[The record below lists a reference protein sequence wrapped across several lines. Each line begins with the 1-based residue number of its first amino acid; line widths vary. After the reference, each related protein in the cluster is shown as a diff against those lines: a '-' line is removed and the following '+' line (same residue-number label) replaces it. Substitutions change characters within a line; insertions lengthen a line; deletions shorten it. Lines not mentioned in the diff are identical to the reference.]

1 MYQIK
6 FGVMKTLFMFL
17 LLTVATLFAAQAQI
31 KQRFSIGPT
40 AGFGHSWLSADPQ
53 LGGYDSKF
61 HSAYN
66 IGAKLVYSIE
76 NHWGLSAD
84 LKYSSEGGQFKEEA
98 NDDNLVIYRANY
110 IRLPLQGIYFFN
122 DYGDKVRPKI
132 SFGPSFGFMVG
143 GDSKTEMG
151 GETITEV
158 DSKDLFKGFDFG
170 LNAAVGTNLRLSP
183 ATWLNADVTYYHG
196 LTNVA
201 EPGGI
206 DWKNRGLG
214 LNVGVLFGIGDGK

>member
-1 MYQIK
+1 
-6 FGVMKTLFMFL
+6 MFL
-17 LLTVATLFAAQAQI
+17 LLTAATLFSAQAQV

-40 AGFGHSWLSADPQ
+40 AGFGHSWLSMDEQ

-66 IGAKLVYSIE
+66 FGAKLVYSIE

-84 LKYSSEGGQFKEEA
+84 LKYSSEGGQFKQE
-98 NDDNLVIYRANY
+98 NDDDNRLIFRADY
-110 IRLPLQGIYFFN
+110 IRLPVQGIYFFN
-122 DYGDKVRPKI
+122 DYGDRVRPKI
-132 SFGPSFGFMVG
+132 SLGPSFGFFVG
-143 GDSKTEMG
+143 GYSKTKAG
-151 GETITEV
+151 GETTTEL

-170 LNAAVGTNLRLSP
+170 LNGAVGANFRLAP
-183 ATWLNADVTYYHG
+183 RRWLNADLTYYHG
-196 LTNVA
+196 LTNVSEA
-201 EPGGI
+201 NGN

>member
-1 MYQIK
+1 
-6 FGVMKTLFMFL
+6 MKTLFMFL
-17 LLTVATLFAAQAQI
+17 LLTAATLFSAQAQI

-40 AGFGHSWLSADPQ
+40 AGFGHSWLSMDEV

-84 LKYSSEGGQFKEEA
+84 LKYSSEGGQFKEEN
-98 NDDNLVIYRANY
+98 NDDNKVIYRVNY

-122 DYGDKVRPKI
+122 NYGDKVRPKI

-143 GDSKTEMG
+143 GDSKSEEG
-151 GETITEV
+151 GETITEA

-170 LNAAVGTNLRLSP
+170 LNAAVGTNVRLSP
-183 ATWLNADVTYYHG
+183 ACWLNADVTYYHG

-201 EPGGI
+201 ETGSL
-206 DWKNRGLG
+206 DWKNRRLG
-214 LNVGVLFGIGDGK
+214 LNLGVLFGIGDGK